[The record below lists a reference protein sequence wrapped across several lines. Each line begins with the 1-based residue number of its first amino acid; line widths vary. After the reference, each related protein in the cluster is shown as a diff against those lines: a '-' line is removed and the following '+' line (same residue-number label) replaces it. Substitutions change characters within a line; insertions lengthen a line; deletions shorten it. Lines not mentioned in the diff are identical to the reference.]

1 MEILIKDK
9 EDLAEKIQGY
19 LLKDFVNSLQ
29 ALELDEEEKQANI
42 VLSRKKM
49 RVDSE
54 NIAELIY
61 KAYEV

>member
-54 NIAELIY
+54 HIAELIY